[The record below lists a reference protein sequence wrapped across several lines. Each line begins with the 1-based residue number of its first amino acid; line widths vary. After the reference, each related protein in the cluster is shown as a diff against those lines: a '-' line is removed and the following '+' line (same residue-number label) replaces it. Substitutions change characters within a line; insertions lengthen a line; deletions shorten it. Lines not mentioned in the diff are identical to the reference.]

1 MPAPLTTSK
10 ARPSA
15 CDRSKRLTPSTGL
28 RRSGLDDLRTWEQD
42 SSRADSVKT
51 GVWEAT
57 PGENRSIKGETFEY
71 CHILSGVV
79 ELTEEGKEPRI
90 FRAGDSFVM
99 KPGYVGVWKTIE
111 TVRKMTSGAEMGF
124 AAALVPSRR
133 SWFRTSLVPVSPSQS
148 RRSGSILLGH
158 RKAVQSPWTSRSRRR
173 CAELGRSRLSSSY
186 RSSAQKPEHLA
197 KS

>member
-1 MPAPLTTSK
+1 M
-10 ARPSA
+10 
-15 CDRSKRLTPSTGL
+15 TPSTGL

-99 KPGYVGVWKTIE
+99 NPAMSAYG
-111 TVRKMTSGAEMGF
+111 
-124 AAALVPSRR
+124 RR
-133 SWFRTSLVPVSPSQS
+133 SRQ
-148 RRSGSILLGH
+148 
-158 RKAVQSPWTSRSRRR
+158 
-173 CAELGRSRLSSSY
+173 CGR
-186 RSSAQKPEHLA
+186 
-197 KS
+197 